1 MRRAC
6 TKPSLR
12 EVLETSHVAAVCIG
26 ILLLWSI
33 ESALRALWDPLW
45 RALDFIITAV
55 AILGIPYSSWRL
67 ATHDWLELIAT
78 LADLIYAL
86 VCLAGAWLL
95 SRWVY
100 KSGPIRSLCV
110 VGSRLKRRNHV

>member
-1 MRRAC
+1 M
-6 TKPSLR
+6 KPSLR
-12 EVLETSHVAAVCIG
+12 EVLEASHVAAAAIG

-33 ESALRALWDPLW
+33 ESAFRALWDPIW

-55 AILGIPYSSWRL
+55 AILDVPYFSRIL
-67 ATHDWLELIAT
+67 TTHDWLELIPT
-78 LADLIYAL
+78 LADLISAL

-100 KSGPIRSLCV
+100 
-110 VGSRLKRRNHV
+110 

>member
-12 EVLETSHVAAVCIG
+12 EVLEISHVAAVCIG

-45 RALDFIITAV
+45 RGLDFIINAV
-55 AILGIPYSSWRL
+55 AILGIPYFSRRL
-67 ATHDWLELIAT
+67 TMHEWLEIVPT
-78 LADLIYAL
+78 LADLISAL

-95 SRWVY
+95 SKWVY
-100 KSGPIRSLCV
+100 KSGPTRSLCV
-110 VGSRLKRRNHV
+110 VGSRLIGRNHV